1 MAEAGIALEVTEGQ
15 CSELAAG
22 GDSLWVCSNG
32 QASGSKCIMQCQEGF
47 MNSGSAVQMTCAC
60 RNGDCEWKSNNEFR
74 VRNLLNFL
82 WQKIGIIIILMINS
96 KKSDKCVQESC
107 SIPSDG
113 SWEISVGGLTC
124 SDADG
129 NQKKFNLRSKFDAG
143 DSCSVSCPEHYSH
156 PLRSEPFMFFLK
168 ICLIF

>member
-60 RNGDCEWKSNNEFR
+60 RNGYCEWKSNNEFR
-74 VRNLLNFL
+74 VRNLF
-82 WQKIGIIIILMINS
+82 I
-96 KKSDKCVQESC
+96 
-107 SIPSDG
+107 
-113 SWEISVGGLTC
+113 
-124 SDADG
+124 
-129 NQKKFNLRSKFDAG
+129 
-143 DSCSVSCPEHYSH
+143 
-156 PLRSEPFMFFLK
+156 FFFCLK
-168 ICLIF
+168 IVFFFFVFSVNRYNNNFYDELKKVR

>member
-74 VRNLLNFL
+74 VRNLLNFVCL
-82 WQKIGIIIILMINS
+82 KL
-96 KKSDKCVQESC
+96 K
-107 SIPSDG
+107 
-113 SWEISVGGLTC
+113 
-124 SDADG
+124 
-129 NQKKFNLRSKFDAG
+129 
-143 DSCSVSCPEHYSH
+143 
-156 PLRSEPFMFFLK
+156 FFLCIIHNTNFGENRYNGRIK
-168 ICLIF
+168 KNC

>member
-1 MAEAGIALEVTEGQ
+1 MTLLTFFIITIILVFIILTLKASQVQMAEAGIALEVTEGQ

-74 VRNLLNFL
+74 VRNLLNF
-82 WQKIGIIIILMINS
+82 
-96 KKSDKCVQESC
+96 
-107 SIPSDG
+107 
-113 SWEISVGGLTC
+113 
-124 SDADG
+124 A
-129 NQKKFNLRSKFDAG
+129 
-143 DSCSVSCPEHYSH
+143 
-156 PLRSEPFMFFLK
+156 
-168 ICLIF
+168 